1 MLLLLLSLSWHCQ
14 TCYCCYGYYDSAVV
28 ADVCCCICCEAHNVT
43 FAAVAAAGAVGAAFL
58 DLPPCLSVLTFP
70 LVYCSMLSIF
80 APSSAGSAEFG
91 RVVSRQGA
99 VCQKLTCSCFD
110 TSGDQD
116 KGDSL
121 ALDDNLAYLFYIGS
135 LLFIAAIMMTN
146 WLTLLLLQT
155 QRTGA

>member
-14 TCYCCYGYYDSAVV
+14 TCYCCYSYYDSAVV

-91 RVVSRQGA
+91 RVVCRQGA

-110 TSGDQD
+110 ISGNQD
-116 KGDSL
+116 KGDRVPKGVLKKESL
-121 ALDDNLAYLFYIGS
+121 ALDDNLAYLCYIDSRSSS
-135 LLFIAAIMMTN
+135 LQLS
-146 WLTLLLLQT
+146 
-155 QRTGA
+155 

>member
-1 MLLLLLSLSWHCQ
+1 MLLLLSLSWHCR

-28 ADVCCCICCEAHNVT
+28 ADVCCCSCCKARDVT
-43 FAAVAAAGAVGAAFL
+43 FAAAGAVGAAFL
-58 DLPPCLSVLTFP
+58 ALPPCLSVLTFP

-99 VCQKLTCSCFD
+99 VCQKLTCSCCD

-135 LLFIAAIMMTN
+135 LLFIAAIMISN
-146 WLTLLLLQT
+146 WLTLLLLHT